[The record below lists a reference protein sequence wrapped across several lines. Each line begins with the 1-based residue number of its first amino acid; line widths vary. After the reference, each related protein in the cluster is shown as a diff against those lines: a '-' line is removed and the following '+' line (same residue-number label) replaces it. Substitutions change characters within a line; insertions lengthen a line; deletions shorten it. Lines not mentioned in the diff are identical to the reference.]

1 MSKQPRKQRKR
12 IYRAKLH
19 QKHKFLHAT
28 LSPELRKKY
37 GKRAVRVVKGDTVKV
52 MRGDFKG
59 HEGKVERVDM
69 KKLVIYVEG
78 VTVAKADG
86 TEVLR
91 PVYPSNVMITKL
103 NLDDKKREEIIRR
116 K

>member
-19 QKHKFLHAT
+19 QKHKLLHAT
-28 LSPELRKKY
+28 LSPDLRKKY
-37 GKRAVRVVKGDTVKV
+37 GKRAIRVVKGDTVKI
-52 MRGDFKG
+52 MRGDFEG

-69 KKLVIYVEG
+69 KKLAIFIEG
-78 VTVAKADG
+78 VTVSKADG
-86 TEVLR
+86 TEILR

-103 NLDDKKREEIIRR
+103 NLDDKRREEILRR